1 MKRRI
6 HCNSALK
13 LSLTLIFVA
22 GVSACAD
29 HETSAQLQAW
39 INALRSNRT
48 ALPPQAVPS
57 STFLPLP
64 YRANTDQSPFG
75 SVQTVAPLDA
85 NESGTVR
92 ARPKQRGGIQALE
105 EFPLE
110 SIQMVGTISR
120 DGQHHALLRA
130 NGIVYLARIG
140 DYVGKDYGM
149 IRRISDT
156 EIELEELLPATEG
169 HWTNRQATL
178 ALQGSGK

>member
-6 HCNSALK
+6 HCNSALR

-48 ALPPQAVPS
+48 ALPPQAVTS
-57 STFLPLP
+57 STFLPLT
-64 YRANTDQSPFG
+64 YQADTDHTPFG
-75 SVQTVAPLDA
+75 RVQTIASVDA
-85 NESGTVR
+85 NEPDTTR
-92 ARPKQRGGIQALE
+92 ARPRQRGGVQALE

-120 DGQHHALLRA
+120 DGRHHALLRA
-130 NGIVYLARIG
+130 NGIVYMARVG
-140 DYVGKDYGM
+140 DYVGKDFGM
-149 IRRISDT
+149 ILRISDS
-156 EIELEELLPATEG
+156 EIELEELLPAAERR
-169 HWTNRQATL
+169 WTIRQATL